1 MWERPIQDYLNYRA
15 LTYEVFS
22 FGNTDIMADEW
33 VQLVKAKKKTAT
45 SSVFCFY
52 EMEGAALPQ
61 GGKLSILCNSKNEA
75 ECIILTTKV
84 YTTSFNLVSEEH
96 AYKEGEG
103 NQSLDDW
110 REGHR
115 AFFTEALAECKQVF
129 DENMLIVCEK
139 FKVIWK

>member
-1 MWERPIQDYLNYRA
+1 MVDRITEECFQREIIFKEKVRWNIAEQMWERSIQDYLNYRA

-22 FGNTDIMADEW
+22 FGNTDIMADEL
-33 VQLVKAKKKTAT
+33 VQLVKAEKKTAT

-75 ECIILTTKV
+75 ECIMLTTKV
-84 YTTSFNLVSEEH
+84 YTTSFNLISKKH

-103 NQSLDDW
+103 NQS
-110 REGHR
+110 
-115 AFFTEALAECKQVF
+115 
-129 DENMLIVCEK
+129 
-139 FKVIWK
+139 

>member
-1 MWERPIQDYLNYRA
+1 MVDRITEECFQREIIFKEKVRWNIAEQMWERPIQDYLNYRA

-52 EMEGAALPQ
+52 EMEGAAIPQ

-75 ECIILTTKV
+75 ECIMLTTKV
-84 YTTSFNLVSEEH
+84 YTTSFNLISKKH

-103 NQSLDDW
+103 NQS
-110 REGHR
+110 
-115 AFFTEALAECKQVF
+115 
-129 DENMLIVCEK
+129 
-139 FKVIWK
+139 

>member
-1 MWERPIQDYLNYRA
+1 MVDRITEECFQREIIFKEKVRWNIAEQMWERPIQDYLNYRA

-33 VQLVKAKKKTAT
+33 VQLVKAEKKTAT

-75 ECIILTTKV
+75 ECIMLTTKV
-84 YTTSFNLVSEEH
+84 YKTSANLFSEEQ

-103 NQSLDDW
+103 NQS
-110 REGHR
+110 
-115 AFFTEALAECKQVF
+115 
-129 DENMLIVCEK
+129 
-139 FKVIWK
+139 

>member
-1 MWERPIQDYLNYRA
+1 MVDRITEECFQREIIFKEKVRWNIAEQMWERPIQDYLNYRA

-75 ECIILTTKV
+75 ECIMLTTKV
-84 YTTSFNLVSEEH
+84 YTTSFNLISKKH

-103 NQSLDDW
+103 NQS
-110 REGHR
+110 
-115 AFFTEALAECKQVF
+115 
-129 DENMLIVCEK
+129 
-139 FKVIWK
+139 

>member
-1 MWERPIQDYLNYRA
+1 MVDRIIEECFQREIIFKEKVRGNIAEQMWERSIQDYLNYRA

-75 ECIILTTKV
+75 ECIMLTTKV
-84 YTTSFNLVSEEH
+84 YTTSFNLISKKH

-103 NQSLDDW
+103 NQS
-110 REGHR
+110 
-115 AFFTEALAECKQVF
+115 
-129 DENMLIVCEK
+129 
-139 FKVIWK
+139 

>member
-1 MWERPIQDYLNYRA
+1 MVDRITEECFQREIIFKEKVRWNIAEQMWERPIQDYLNYRA

-75 ECIILTTKV
+75 ECIMLTTKV
-84 YTTSFNLVSEEH
+84 YTTSFNLISKKH
-96 AYKEGEG
+96 AYKEGDG
-103 NQSLDDW
+103 NQS
-110 REGHR
+110 
-115 AFFTEALAECKQVF
+115 
-129 DENMLIVCEK
+129 
-139 FKVIWK
+139 

>member
-1 MWERPIQDYLNYRA
+1 MWERFIQDYLNYRA

-75 ECIILTTKV
+75 ECIMLTTKV
-84 YTTSFNLVSEEH
+84 YTTSFNLISKKH

-103 NQSLDDW
+103 NQS
-110 REGHR
+110 
-115 AFFTEALAECKQVF
+115 
-129 DENMLIVCEK
+129 
-139 FKVIWK
+139 

>member
-1 MWERPIQDYLNYRA
+1 MVDRITEECFQREIIFKEKVRWNIAEQMWERPIQDYLNYRA

-75 ECIILTTKV
+75 ECIMLTTKV
-84 YTTSFNLVSEEH
+84 YTTSFNLISKKH
-96 AYKEGEG
+96 AY
-103 NQSLDDW
+103 
-110 REGHR
+110 
-115 AFFTEALAECKQVF
+115 
-129 DENMLIVCEK
+129 
-139 FKVIWK
+139 

>member
-1 MWERPIQDYLNYRA
+1 MVDRITEECFQREIIFKEKVRWNIAEQMWERPIQDCLNYRA

-33 VQLVKAKKKTAT
+33 VQLVKAEKKTAT

-75 ECIILTTKV
+75 ECIMLTTKV
-84 YTTSFNLVSEEH
+84 YTTSFNLISKKH

-103 NQSLDDW
+103 NQS
-110 REGHR
+110 
-115 AFFTEALAECKQVF
+115 
-129 DENMLIVCEK
+129 
-139 FKVIWK
+139 

>member
-22 FGNTDIMADEW
+22 FGNTDIMADE
-33 VQLVKAKKKTAT
+33 LALLLKAGKKTAT

-61 GGKLSILCNSKNEA
+61 GGELIILCNSKNEA

-96 AYKEGEG
+96 AYKGFY
-103 NQSLDDW
+103 N
-110 REGHR
+110 
-115 AFFTEALAECKQVF
+115 
-129 DENMLIVCEK
+129 
-139 FKVIWK
+139 IWCG

>member
-1 MWERPIQDYLNYRA
+1 MVDRIIEECFQREIIFKEKVRWNIAEQMWERPIQDYLNYRA

-75 ECIILTTKV
+75 ECIMLTTKV
-84 YTTSFNLVSEEH
+84 YTTSFNLISKKH

-103 NQSLDDW
+103 NQS
-110 REGHR
+110 
-115 AFFTEALAECKQVF
+115 
-129 DENMLIVCEK
+129 
-139 FKVIWK
+139 

>member
-1 MWERPIQDYLNYRA
+1 MVDRITEECFQGDIIFKEKVRWNIAEQMWERVIQDYLNYRA

-22 FGNTDIMADEW
+22 FGNTDIMADEL
-33 VQLVKAKKKTAT
+33 VQLVKAEKKTAT

-75 ECIILTTKV
+75 ECIMLTTKV
-84 YTTSFNLVSEEH
+84 YTTSFNLISKKH

-103 NQSLDDW
+103 NQS
-110 REGHR
+110 
-115 AFFTEALAECKQVF
+115 
-129 DENMLIVCEK
+129 
-139 FKVIWK
+139 

>member
-1 MWERPIQDYLNYRA
+1 MVDRITEECFQREIIFKEKVRWNIAEQMWERPIQDYLNYRA

-22 FGNTDIMADEW
+22 FGNTDIMADVL
-33 VQLVKAKKKTAT
+33 VQLVKAEKKTAT

-75 ECIILTTKV
+75 ECIMLTTKV
-84 YTTSFNLVSEEH
+84 YTTSFNLISKKH

-103 NQSLDDW
+103 NQS
-110 REGHR
+110 
-115 AFFTEALAECKQVF
+115 
-129 DENMLIVCEK
+129 
-139 FKVIWK
+139 

>member
-1 MWERPIQDYLNYRA
+1 MVDRITEECFQREIIFKEKVRWNIAEQMWERPIQDYLNYRA

-33 VQLVKAKKKTAT
+33 VQLVKAEKKTAT

-61 GGKLSILCNSKNEA
+61 GGELSIVLNSK
-75 ECIILTTKV
+75 K
-84 YTTSFNLVSEEH
+84 H

-103 NQSLDDW
+103 NQS
-110 REGHR
+110 
-115 AFFTEALAECKQVF
+115 
-129 DENMLIVCEK
+129 
-139 FKVIWK
+139 

>member
-1 MWERPIQDYLNYRA
+1 MVDRITEECFQREIIFKEKVRWNIAEQMWERPIQDYLNYRA

-33 VQLVKAKKKTAT
+33 VQLVKAEKKTAT

-75 ECIILTTKV
+75 ECIMLTTKV
-84 YTTSFNLVSEEH
+84 YTTSFNLISKKH

-103 NQSLDDW
+103 NQS
-110 REGHR
+110 
-115 AFFTEALAECKQVF
+115 
-129 DENMLIVCEK
+129 
-139 FKVIWK
+139 

>member
-1 MWERPIQDYLNYRA
+1 MVDRITEECFQREIIFKEKVRWNIAEQMWERPIQDYLNYRA

-75 ECIILTTKV
+75 ECIMLTTKV
-84 YTTSFNLVSEEH
+84 YTTSFNLISEEH

-103 NQSLDDW
+103 NQS
-110 REGHR
+110 
-115 AFFTEALAECKQVF
+115 
-129 DENMLIVCEK
+129 
-139 FKVIWK
+139 

>member
-1 MWERPIQDYLNYRA
+1 MVDRITEEWFQREIIFKEKVRWNIAEQMWERPIQDYLNYRA

-75 ECIILTTKV
+75 ECIMLTTKV
-84 YTTSFNLVSEEH
+84 YTTSFNLISKKH

-103 NQSLDDW
+103 NQS
-110 REGHR
+110 
-115 AFFTEALAECKQVF
+115 
-129 DENMLIVCEK
+129 
-139 FKVIWK
+139 

>member
-1 MWERPIQDYLNYRA
+1 MVDRIIEECFQREIIFKEKVRGNIAEQMWERSIQDYLNYRA

-22 FGNTDIMADEW
+22 FGNTEIMADEW
-33 VQLVKAKKKTAT
+33 VQLVKAEKKTAT

-75 ECIILTTKV
+75 ECIMLTTKV
-84 YTTSFNLVSEEH
+84 YTTSFNLISKKH

-103 NQSLDDW
+103 NQS
-110 REGHR
+110 
-115 AFFTEALAECKQVF
+115 
-129 DENMLIVCEK
+129 
-139 FKVIWK
+139 

>member
-1 MWERPIQDYLNYRA
+1 MVDRITEECFQREIIFKEKVRGEYLAEQMWERAIQDYLNYRA

-22 FGNTDIMADEW
+22 FGNTDIMADEL
-33 VQLVKAKKKTAT
+33 VLLVKAEKKTAT

-75 ECIILTTKV
+75 ECIMLTTKV
-84 YTTSFNLVSEEH
+84 YTTSFNLISKKH

-103 NQSLDDW
+103 NQS
-110 REGHR
+110 
-115 AFFTEALAECKQVF
+115 
-129 DENMLIVCEK
+129 
-139 FKVIWK
+139 